1 VKFIEYQSDYSV
13 IDESLRS
20 HCFISHPVTTE
31 DDAIQLA
38 ETSSGKSELRE
49 STEEWTRQQ

>member
-38 ETSSGKSELRE
+38 ENPAGKAS
-49 STEEWTRQQ
+49 